1 MSALAEGQSGL
12 APAAK
17 VRNPPFVSKSAWR
30 SNLTDS
36 LSHNYRERPFAAFH
50 RYFMMLRC
58 GPSKPPFAQG
68 AAFFTCQP
76 ACGQHRPWRQR
87 VTHCSAR

>member
-36 LSHNYRERPFAAFH
+36 LSHNYRERPKGDLHHLF
-50 RYFMMLRC
+50 RC
-58 GPSKPPFAQG
+58 CG
-68 AAFFTCQP
+68 AAHH
-76 ACGQHRPWRQR
+76 CGHSRTAQHFEEK
-87 VTHCSAR
+87 